1 MVVCLPIT
9 TIEEFR
15 LALERGMESAVA
27 DVSFDPCLS
36 VAVV

>member
-1 MVVCLPIT
+1 MFAYYYHTRIPFGAC
-9 TIEEFR
+9 
-15 LALERGMESAVA
+15 RGMESAVA